1 MNRTT
6 DINLGGMVFHIDE
19 NAYPV
24 LNNYLQTLKKH
35 FATQASGDEVMT
47 DIEIRIAEMFQKHT
61 NITKQN
67 ITIIDVEE
75 VMQTMG
81 SPENFTEDE
90 ATANPNATQQHSA
103 ENPTTPTPK
112 RIYRDTDKRILGGVC
127 AGASNYLGYDP
138 LFMRLAFVIAFFTF
152 GAGFLVYL
160 ILWIIIPEARTSAEK
175 LQMYGEPVTISNIEK
190 TIKNEF
196 NKVNDNLASTNFTG
210 QLTEA
215 TRGISDNVIRI
226 LTTLFKIAGTIIAVI
241 AAFIGVVLLLI
252 LLQFLFGSDA
262 IMNITENGTQYWP
275 NVFRLSNFFDTE
287 AHAYLAEAALLL
299 VLGVPLIT
307 MIYNGVRVLLGVARN
322 KYFTRT
328 ASVLWIVGIVL
339 CIISFNRINRV
350 FATKSTLKNSIA
362 LNASKNKTIVLKAIT
377 TIEGEDDED
386 KKLNIVFGSVLFNNT
401 NEGSLNKQGVP
412 SLKILKSTTDSA
424 YIIITK
430 QANASTKKIAAGFA
444 NQINYN
450 LQLTDSVVT
459 IDNLFDVTNLTKW
472 RNQKL
477 SVKVYLPIGQKI
489 FIDATVA
496 NLLDDI
502 DNVSNTYDGDM
513 VNHTWQMQT
522 QGLVCLD
529 KLNNDDVDTDDDDSD
544 TTKDINMSVN
554 KNGVYINGKRVD
566 DESNNNSNEKNININ
581 AQEVNLKIDGNGVS
595 AQVKGKKKTE

>member
-61 NITKQN
+61 NIAKQN

-81 SPENFTEDE
+81 SPENFIEDE
-90 ATANPNATQQHSA
+90 TTANSNATQQQYSQ
-103 ENPTTPTPK
+103 NPTTPVTK

-175 LQMYGEPVTISNIEK
+175 LQMYGEPITISNIEK

-196 NKVNDNLASTNFTG
+196 ENVNTKFKSNNFETH
-210 QLTEA
+210 LTEA
-215 TRGISDNVIRI
+215 TRGIADNVIRI

-241 AAFIGVVLLLI
+241 AAFIGVLLLLL
-252 LLQFLFGSDA
+252 LLQFIFGSDA
-262 IMNITENGTQYWP
+262 VMNITDNGTQYWP
-275 NVFRLSNFFDTE
+275 NVFRLSNFFDSTT
-287 AHAYLAEAALLL
+287 HAWVAEAALLL

-339 CIISFNRINRV
+339 CIISFNRINKV

-362 LNASKNKTIVLKAIT
+362 FTASKNKTIVLKAT
-377 TIEGEDDED
+377 ATAEEEDDD
-386 KKLNIVFGSVLFNNT
+386 KKLNITFGSVLFNNT
-401 NEGSLNKQGVP
+401 NEGTINKQGVP

-430 QANASTKKIAAGFA
+430 QANASTKKIAAGLA
-444 NQINYN
+444 NQITYN

-459 IDNLFDVTNLTKW
+459 IDNLFNVANLTKW

-477 SVKVYLPIGQKI
+477 SVKVYLPVGQKL
-489 FIDATVA
+489 FIDASVA
-496 NLLDDI
+496 NLLDDV

-513 VNHTWQMQT
+513 VNHTWQMKT
-522 QGLVCLD
+522 EGLVCLD
-529 KLNNDDVDTDDDDSD
+529 KLSNNNETETDTDDEDND
-544 TTKDINMSVN
+544 TSKDINMSVS

-566 DESNNNSNEKNININ
+566 DESNNNNEKNIN
-581 AQEVNLKIDGNGVS
+581 AQEVNLKINGNGVS
-595 AQVKGKKKTE
+595 AQVKGKKKTD